1 MDKKI
6 FDAVRM
12 LREEFSDSNAMGM
25 RKLGN
30 SLIEDA
36 SAENNKMLANVALI
50 AYSLHKLSSK
60 SHISGHETWI
70 RVKSRVI
77 SSLRRAESAL
87 EKGDEKGFDSII
99 NGIERD
105 INGVDS
111 KLGYFIQGIHEKAR
125 VKYAS
130 TAYSLGLS
138 LSQASE
144 LTGANKKRVLE
155 YIGATKISDTE
166 KSEFGI
172 GERLKRLRKVF

>member
-6 FDAVRM
+6 VDAVRQ
-12 LREEFSDSNAMGM
+12 LREKFSDSDILGM
-25 RKLGN
+25 RKFGT
-30 SLIEDA
+30 SLIEVA
-36 SAENNKMLANVALI
+36 SAENNKMLADVALI

-60 SHISGHETWI
+60 GHISGHETWL
-70 RVKSRVI
+70 RVKGRVI
-77 SSLRRAESAL
+77 SSLTRAESAL
-87 EKGDEKGFDSII
+87 EKGDEKGFDDII
-99 NGIERD
+99 NGIEKD

-144 LTGANKKRVLE
+144 LTGASKKNVLE
-155 YIGATKISDTE
+155 YIGATKISDKE

-172 GERLKRLRKVF
+172 GERLKRLRKVL